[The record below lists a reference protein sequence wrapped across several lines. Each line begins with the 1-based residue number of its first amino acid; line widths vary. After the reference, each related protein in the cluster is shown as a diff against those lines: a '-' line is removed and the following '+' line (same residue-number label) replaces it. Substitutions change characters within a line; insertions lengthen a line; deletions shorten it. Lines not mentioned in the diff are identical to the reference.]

1 MWEKQN
7 KQDLLKAL
15 EIIKQQQAIIGN
27 LEAQVQENSNVNA
40 EMQAKIQE
48 NEEIIASLTSAEKQ
62 LDLEEKQIKIQ
73 QDRSNLNKMQF
84 ENVMNMEN
92 YMKGG
97 DVNAVQGV

>member
-1 MWEKQN
+1 
-7 KQDLLKAL
+7 
-15 EIIKQQQAIIGN
+15 
-27 LEAQVQENSNVNA
+27 
-40 EMQAKIQE
+40 MQAKIQE
-48 NEEIIASLTSAEKQ
+48 NEETIVSLTSAEKQ

-97 DVNAVQGV
+97 DANAVQGV